1 MASFA
6 RTRLC
11 GRTISRSAPVEIRCA
26 KRSAGSTSKGLSRS
40 GRGEGT
46 SSPDGAGGDYRG
58 LRHAH
63 GARGTCGFHGRR
75 LHLCRIINTLR
86 DSAESYIRLSVE
98 STGLGEA
105 WAMHQEMF
113 EGFRRRR
120 CHPCRAA
127 LSTPC
132 PPLCSCAARTLA
144 SGARRGSRRGIPAG
158 QCGCD
163 SRETAAGP
171 DRRFLGLGMT
181 PGRVG
186 NPSRF

>member
-113 EGFRRRR
+113 EGFRDGDAIHVAR
-120 CHPCRAA
+120 PCRRHVRHSAHALLERLRVAREEAA
-127 LSTPC
+127 EGRFLQDNAAVTP
-132 PPLCSCAARTLA
+132 
-144 SGARRGSRRGIPAG
+144 ARRPRVR
-158 QCGCD
+158 
-163 SRETAAGP
+163 TAA
-171 DRRFLGLGMT
+171 F
-181 PGRVG
+181 
-186 NPSRF
+186 